1 MELIIGTLAA
11 WGLLMLLWTLA
22 GVLVLPLRRKDGIS
36 LAVLVRGADSAP
48 ALERHVKALLW
59 LRNSGLLW
67 WHIAVLTDNLDEDA
81 RNRAEHTVAEED
93 MSLVSTESLK
103 DWMEESWM

>member
-36 LAVLVRGADSAP
+36 LAVFVRGEESAP

-67 WHIAVLTDNLDEDA
+67 WHIAILTDKLNEEAQIL
-81 RNRAEHTVAEED
+81 AEHTVDETD